1 MVAVAATGKVTHRV
15 RDEGARGMTKSIL
28 VAAVGLTLLSVDAVS
43 AQTADQCGQVRAA
56 VAQYGYKA
64 AKAHADATLSPEEVR
79 AASTCL
85 KRKPEATKR
94 HSATTKHRPVMK
106 EHQTAH

>member
-1 MVAVAATGKVTHRV
+1 
-15 RDEGARGMTKSIL
+15 MTKSIL
-28 VAAVGLTLLSVDAVS
+28 MAAVGLTLLSVDAAS